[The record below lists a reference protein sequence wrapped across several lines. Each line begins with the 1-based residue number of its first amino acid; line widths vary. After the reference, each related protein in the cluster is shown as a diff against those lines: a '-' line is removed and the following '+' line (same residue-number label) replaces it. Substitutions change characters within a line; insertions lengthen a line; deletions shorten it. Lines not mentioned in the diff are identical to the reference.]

1 MASIERKLDK
11 EGTCDTHG
19 EPGEGASTKRIVYGK
34 GTIRYGWNN
43 TPERRLYKKER
54 EDMGRR
60 YTRRENKDGEVTQ
73 TERVLH

>member
-1 MASIERKLDK
+1 MTSIERKLDRK
-11 EGTCDTHG
+11 GIGDTHG
-19 EPGEGASTKRIVYGK
+19 EPGEGASTRRIVYGK

-60 YTRRENKDGEVTQ
+60 HTRRENIVGKVTQ